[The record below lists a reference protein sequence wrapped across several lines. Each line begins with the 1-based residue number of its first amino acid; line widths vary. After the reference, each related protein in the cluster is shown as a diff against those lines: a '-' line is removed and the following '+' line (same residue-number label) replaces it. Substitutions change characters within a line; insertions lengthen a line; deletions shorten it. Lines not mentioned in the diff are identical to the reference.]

1 MKLQKKEYPGVNLE
15 DLEVKI
21 EKYPMAESPRL
32 LENFLIMG
40 YEDLYFQEIIVKNL
54 QPINFIPDI
63 DKPDIKGRKGSDTKL
78 YLREYKCRN
87 LPTILSSIS
96 SNFNEGIFDGNQIIE
111 KVFPIPPSVYYGNVE
126 NSPQE
131 MANLN
136 TNVVFTNIQNNVVN
150 IGYGFIFYDFKIIN
164 KLKIYM
170 PKAFVVISQY
180 PYFKIFN
187 QLCKEIKKLYNNN
200 QIQIPIEIQLYN
212 IVNFVPAPVNSN
224 MKMVLFPGED
234 LFEINKC
241 KQQEEFFNLKNQET
255 YDLDQLSGYRCSDIN
270 FCELFSVLSVE
281 TIVEVYLELIS
292 GKIIGFFSKYIEI
305 LNLTM
310 YIFQQFFFP
319 ISPNENVSGLSPTK
333 FFCNDNIDQYIVGF
347 VCGYEDLDNF
357 NPFRELK
364 PGEFRCLSE
373 EEEIKDLDPALFK
386 CDYILDLDK
395 KILKEQDNYSYGTPK
410 NDNKQN
416 LKLNEYFKKVINASP
431 NCNNFFLDTCINKLL
446 IKLKE
451 ISFKLTSYQVNNSKL
466 PNFFEIN
473 NSNELL
479 NRGML
484 DAFYQFNLNISF
496 FYYLKVSTYNGDYR
510 ITKQEQDIHIK
521 SKEESGLNEDEYL
534 FFSSFGNSLYCNVLG
549 NFIGGYSLKE
559 PKIYK
564 TPKRIFEKL
573 ISLRKILI
581 NAKDDY
587 FEHILDI
594 YDSVYIKQDTKE
606 IDENFEKN
614 LRKSEKSF
622 KKEDKKGQKSS
633 ENLNQINTELKK
645 EDKDKYKTLISFLN
659 FYKYYYSS
667 PNIRSYFY
675 NIADA
680 DFVKGTINKNN
691 KINIKYL
698 YKYKK
703 IDIDKNLIFQYIYLI
718 KRMDENTKKKCFIL
732 TEDEIQMEQI
742 ITSSL
747 ISSSIEKYYINCKSI
762 DNKELIKFSILSIVA
777 LTASKHKL
785 VHFTLPIYQIIS
797 TLKFSV
803 RKFVEI
809 ILSISLRVFSHEED
823 KNLYFYEKYFKIY
836 NEGIE
841 KRQLYPNDELI
852 ILEKKINEFSKSIAN
867 TREEIEQEEFKK
879 LRETKEK
886 NRYTLD
892 FDKKKANEIK
902 APSYSFGTNEIKVKI
917 NFKTKKK
924 KTYLE
929 MIYSYVTIYEKI
941 TSILNEYYND
951 LDYSKIDKNE
961 FNKLII
967 YLIYFTTIFNDDFPK
982 DINTFLFYCLDYD
995 N

>member
-32 LENFLIMG
+32 LENFLIIG

-54 QPINFIPDI
+54 QPINFIQDI

-78 YLREYKCRN
+78 YLKEYKCRN

-96 SNFNEGIFDGNQIIE
+96 SDFNGGIFDGNQIIE

-164 KLKIYM
+164 KLKIYI

-187 QLCKEIKKLYNNN
+187 QLCKEIKKLYSNN

-212 IVNFVPAPVNSN
+212 IVNFVPAPVNSS
-224 MKMVLFPGED
+224 MEMVLFPGED

-241 KQQEEFFNLKNQET
+241 KEQEEFFNLKNQEK
-255 YDLDQLSGYRCSDIN
+255 YPLDQLSGYRCSDIN

-292 GKIIGFFSKYIEI
+292 GKTIGFFSKYIEI

-333 FFCNDNIDQYIVGF
+333 FFCNDNVDQYIVGF
-347 VCGYEDLDNF
+347 VCGYEELENY

-364 PGEFRCLSE
+364 QGEFKCLSE
-373 EEEIKDLDPALFK
+373 EEEKKDLDPMLFK

-395 KILKEQDNYSYGTPK
+395 KILKEQDSYGYATPK
-410 NDNKQN
+410 DDNKQN
-416 LKLNEYFKKVINASP
+416 VKLNEYFKKVINASP
-431 NCNNFFLDTCINKLL
+431 NCNNFFLDNCINKLL

-496 FYYLKVSTYNGDYR
+496 YYYLKVSTYNGDYR
-510 ITKQEQDIHIK
+510 ISKEEQDVSIK
-521 SKEESGLNEDEYL
+521 SKDDSGLNEDEYL
-534 FFSSFGNSLYCNVLG
+534 FFSSFSNSLYCNILG

-573 ISLRKILI
+573 ISLRKILL
-581 NAKDDY
+581 NTKDDY

-606 IDENFEKN
+606 IDGNFEKN

-622 KKEDKKGQKSS
+622 KKDDKKGQKSN

-659 FYKYYYSS
+659 FYKYYYTS

-675 NIADA
+675 NIADP

-691 KINIKYL
+691 KINIK
-698 YKYKK
+698 
-703 IDIDKNLIFQYIYLI
+703 
-718 KRMDENTKKKCFIL
+718 
-732 TEDEIQMEQI
+732 
-742 ITSSL
+742 
-747 ISSSIEKYYINCKSI
+747 
-762 DNKELIKFSILSIVA
+762 
-777 LTASKHKL
+777 
-785 VHFTLPIYQIIS
+785 
-797 TLKFSV
+797 
-803 RKFVEI
+803 
-809 ILSISLRVFSHEED
+809 
-823 KNLYFYEKYFKIY
+823 
-836 NEGIE
+836 
-841 KRQLYPNDELI
+841 
-852 ILEKKINEFSKSIAN
+852 
-867 TREEIEQEEFKK
+867 
-879 LRETKEK
+879 
-886 NRYTLD
+886 
-892 FDKKKANEIK
+892 
-902 APSYSFGTNEIKVKI
+902 
-917 NFKTKKK
+917 
-924 KTYLE
+924 
-929 MIYSYVTIYEKI
+929 
-941 TSILNEYYND
+941 
-951 LDYSKIDKNE
+951 
-961 FNKLII
+961 
-967 YLIYFTTIFNDDFPK
+967 
-982 DINTFLFYCLDYD
+982 
-995 N
+995 

>member
-395 KILKEQDNYSYGTPK
+395 KILKEQDNY
-410 NDNKQN
+410 
-416 LKLNEYFKKVINASP
+416 
-431 NCNNFFLDTCINKLL
+431 
-446 IKLKE
+446 
-451 ISFKLTSYQVNNSKL
+451 
-466 PNFFEIN
+466 
-473 NSNELL
+473 
-479 NRGML
+479 R
-484 DAFYQFNLNISF
+484 
-496 FYYLKVSTYNGDYR
+496 
-510 ITKQEQDIHIK
+510 
-521 SKEESGLNEDEYL
+521 
-534 FFSSFGNSLYCNVLG
+534 
-549 NFIGGYSLKE
+549 
-559 PKIYK
+559 
-564 TPKRIFEKL
+564 
-573 ISLRKILI
+573 
-581 NAKDDY
+581 
-587 FEHILDI
+587 
-594 YDSVYIKQDTKE
+594 
-606 IDENFEKN
+606 
-614 LRKSEKSF
+614 
-622 KKEDKKGQKSS
+622 
-633 ENLNQINTELKK
+633 
-645 EDKDKYKTLISFLN
+645 
-659 FYKYYYSS
+659 
-667 PNIRSYFY
+667 
-675 NIADA
+675 
-680 DFVKGTINKNN
+680 
-691 KINIKYL
+691 
-698 YKYKK
+698 
-703 IDIDKNLIFQYIYLI
+703 
-718 KRMDENTKKKCFIL
+718 
-732 TEDEIQMEQI
+732 
-742 ITSSL
+742 
-747 ISSSIEKYYINCKSI
+747 
-762 DNKELIKFSILSIVA
+762 
-777 LTASKHKL
+777 
-785 VHFTLPIYQIIS
+785 
-797 TLKFSV
+797 
-803 RKFVEI
+803 
-809 ILSISLRVFSHEED
+809 
-823 KNLYFYEKYFKIY
+823 
-836 NEGIE
+836 
-841 KRQLYPNDELI
+841 
-852 ILEKKINEFSKSIAN
+852 
-867 TREEIEQEEFKK
+867 
-879 LRETKEK
+879 
-886 NRYTLD
+886 
-892 FDKKKANEIK
+892 
-902 APSYSFGTNEIKVKI
+902 
-917 NFKTKKK
+917 
-924 KTYLE
+924 
-929 MIYSYVTIYEKI
+929 
-941 TSILNEYYND
+941 
-951 LDYSKIDKNE
+951 
-961 FNKLII
+961 
-967 YLIYFTTIFNDDFPK
+967 
-982 DINTFLFYCLDYD
+982 
-995 N
+995 